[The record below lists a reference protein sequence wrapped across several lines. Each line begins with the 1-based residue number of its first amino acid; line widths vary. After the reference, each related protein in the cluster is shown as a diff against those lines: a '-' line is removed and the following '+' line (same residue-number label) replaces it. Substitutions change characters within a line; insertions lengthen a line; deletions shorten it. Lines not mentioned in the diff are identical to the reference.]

1 MITEITIN
9 NFKAFGD
16 GAPLVLSRVNLL
28 FEKWS
33 CLYPQE
39 AETIFMLIS
48 CSAFI
53 NYLNKK

>member
-28 FEKWS
+28 FEKME
-33 CLYPQE
+33 L
-39 AETIFMLIS
+39 LIS
-48 CSAFI
+48 QRGR
-53 NYLNKK
+53 NYLYADFLQCLHQLSE